1 MSSRRIPINGGRS
14 ARRHADIGRKR
25 TLNDRKD
32 TTMMSNALA
41 STGRGIVICDAT
53 QTGCPIIFANPA
65 FLRITGYELAEV
77 VGRNCRFLQNGES
90 GQAALSAVRSAIAT
104 QTEAHV
110 VLRNYR
116 KDGSLFWNDLLLS
129 PLRDESGK
137 VTRFIGVQTD
147 ISEQKRDQE
156 QLAFLMTHDKLTG
169 LPNRTLLMERLQQA
183 VQQAQ
188 RQASPAALLFIDIDH
203 FQQIS
208 AGLGQD
214 TRNRILKDI
223 AQRLR
228 ACVKESDTLSHYGD
242 GKFAWILNDA
252 GDPGYVSAS
261 CDRISGII
269 AEPLIIDDQMFRAA
283 CHIGIAQC
291 PQDSDDAPT
300 LSQYASIA
308 LHHAKDLG
316 NKSHL
321 FFSSEIN
328 ARMAQRVA
336 LEAALRSA
344 IHNEQFHLVYQP
356 KVELQT
362 GRITGLEALLRWQ
375 HPQLDVVAPATFI
388 TIAEELGLIVSIG
401 EWVLRQTCRHLRSWI
416 DTGIQFPRVS
426 IKMSPSQLRDPLLA
440 QKIEQAL
447 SEERID
453 PAMVSFAITEGI
465 LMGDTQSIE
474 ITLRK
479 LKALGVTLALDDFG
493 IGYSSFS
500 YLRRFPFD
508 QIKIDPSF
516 IKNIVTDSN
525 DAAIANAIISM
536 AHSLGLQAV
545 AEGVETNAQCELLC
559 DLLCD
564 EMQGNLFSKPMAPG
578 DIMTLLREDRR
589 LPDHLLR
596 TQKASRTLLLVD
608 DEQNILAALKR
619 LLRRDGYQILTANS
633 AQEGLEMLTGN
644 KVDVILS
651 DQRMPGMNGVE
662 FLRTAKISYPDT
674 VRIVL
679 SGYTELQSVTDAI
692 NEGAVY
698 RFLTKPWED
707 QQLRDHIEEAFQHKE
722 MADENRRLNLQVR
735 TANQN
740 LATANRQLEEV
751 LQQQR
756 QQIIRDEASLDIVRE
771 ALQHVPLPV
780 IGLDDDNM
788 VAFANDAAH
797 SLFKDVGPILGSDAT
812 QLIPELLHATHAT
825 GKDGRCTVKLNEVLF
840 QVAVRSMGQGSQS
853 RGKLMTL
860 TQLVPFGVK
869 S

>member
-1 MSSRRIPINGGRS
+1 MPIP
-14 ARRHADIGRKR
+14 
-25 TLNDRKD
+25 
-32 TTMMSNALA
+32 LA
-41 STGRGIVICDAT
+41 STSRGIVICDAT
-53 QTGCPIIFANPA
+53 QAECPIIFANPA
-65 FLRITGYELAEV
+65 FLAITGYELAEV
-77 VGRNCRFLQNGES
+77 MGRNCRFLQNGES
-90 GQAALSAVRSAIAT
+90 GQAALAAVRSAIAT
-104 QTEAHV
+104 QTEVHI

-116 KDGSLFWNDLLLS
+116 KDGSLFWNDLLIS
-129 PLRDESGK
+129 PLRDETGK

-156 QLAFLMTHDKLTG
+156 QLAFLMTHDELTG
-169 LPNRTLLMERLQQA
+169 LPNRTLLMERLQQT
-183 VQQAQ
+183 VEQAQ
-188 RQASPAALLFIDIDH
+188 QQASPAALLLIDIDH

-214 TRNRILKDI
+214 ARNRILKDI
-223 AQRLR
+223 AERLR
-228 ACVKESDTLSHYGD
+228 ACVKEPDTLSHYGG

-252 GDPGYVSAS
+252 GGPDHVSAS
-261 CDRISGII
+261 CDKISGII
-269 AEPLIIDDQMFRAA
+269 AEPLMIDGQMFRVD

-291 PQDSDDAPT
+291 PQDSDDAST

-308 LHHAKDLG
+308 LHHAKDPG
-316 NKSHL
+316 TKNHL
-321 FFSSEIN
+321 FFSSEIH

-375 HPQLDVVAPATFI
+375 HPELGVVSPATFI
-388 TIAEELGLIVSIG
+388 PMAEELGLIVSIG
-401 EWVLRQTCRHLRSWI
+401 EWVLRQTCRHIRGWI
-416 DTGIQFPRVS
+416 DAGIQVPRVS
-426 IKMSPSQLRDPLLA
+426 MGMSPSQFRDPLLV
-440 QKIEQAL
+440 QKIEQTL

-453 PAMVSFAITEGI
+453 PALVSFAITEGK
-465 LMGDTQSIE
+465 LRSDAQLIE

-516 IKNIVTDSN
+516 ITNIVTDSN

-536 AHSLGLQAV
+536 AHSLGLQTV
-545 AEGVETNAQCELLC
+545 AEGVETDAQCEFLC
-559 DLLCD
+559 QHLCD
-564 EMQGNLFSKPMAPG
+564 EIQGSLFSRPMAPQ

-589 LPDHLLR
+589 LSDHLLR

-608 DEQNILAALKR
+608 DELNILSALKR
-619 LLRRDGYQILTANS
+619 LLRRDGYQILTASS
-633 AQEGLEMLTGN
+633 ALEGLEVLAGN

-662 FLRTAKISYPDT
+662 FLRTAKLSYPDT

-707 QQLRDHIEEAFQHKE
+707 QLLRGHIEEAFQHKE

-735 TANQN
+735 AANQS

-797 SLFKDVGPILGSDAT
+797 TLFENAGPLLGSDAA
-812 QLIPELLHATHAT
+812 QLMPELLDTTHAT
-825 GKDGRCTVKLNEVLF
+825 GEDERCTVELNGALF
-840 QVAVRSMGQGSQS
+840 QVVARSMGQGSQS

-860 TQLVPFGVK
+860 TQLVPSGVK

>member
-1 MSSRRIPINGGRS
+1 
-14 ARRHADIGRKR
+14 
-25 TLNDRKD
+25 
-32 TTMMSNALA
+32 MSNALA
-41 STGRGIVICDAT
+41 STSRGIVICDAT
-53 QTGCPIIFANPA
+53 QPSCPIVFANPA

-77 VGRNCRFLQNGES
+77 MGRNCRFLQNGES
-90 GQAALSAVRSAIAT
+90 GQAGLAAVRSAIAT
-104 QTEAHV
+104 QTEVHV

-116 KDGSLFWNDLLLS
+116 KDGSLFWNDLFLS

-147 ISEQKRDQE
+147 ISEQKSNQE
-156 QLAFLMTHDKLTG
+156 QLAFLMTHDELTG
-169 LPNRTLLMERLQQA
+169 LPNRTLLMERLQQT
-183 VQQAQ
+183 VEQAQ

-228 ACVKESDTLSHYGD
+228 ACVKEPDTLSHCGE
-242 GKFAWILNDA
+242 GKFALILNNA
-252 GDPGYVSAS
+252 GGPDHVSAS

-269 AEPLIIDDQMFRAA
+269 AEPLMIDGQMFRVV

-291 PQDSDDAPT
+291 PQDSDDAST
-300 LSQYASIA
+300 LSKYASIA
-308 LHHAKDLG
+308 QYHAKDLG
-316 NKSHL
+316 DKNHL

-328 ARMAQRVA
+328 ARMAQRMT
-336 LEAALRSA
+336 LEEALRSA
-344 IHNEQFHLVYQP
+344 IHNDQFHLEYQP
-356 KVELQT
+356 QVDLQT
-362 GRITGLEALLRWQ
+362 GRITGMEALLRWQ
-375 HPQLDVVAPATFI
+375 HPELGGVSPVKFI
-388 TIAEELGLIVSIG
+388 PIAEELGLIVSIG
-401 EWVLRQTCRHLRSWI
+401 EWVLRQTCRHIRTWI
-416 DTGIQFPRVS
+416 DAGIQVPRVS
-426 IKMSPSQLRDPLLA
+426 INMSPSQFLDPLLV
-440 QKIEQAL
+440 QNIEQTL

-453 PAMVSFAITEGI
+453 PGMLSFEITEGI
-465 LMGDTQSIE
+465 LMSNAQSVE
-474 ITLRK
+474 ITFRK

-500 YLRRFPFD
+500 YLRCFPFD
-508 QIKIDPSF
+508 KIKIDQSYV
-516 IKNIVTDSN
+516 KNIMTDTN
-525 DAAIANAIISM
+525 DAAIASAIISM
-536 AHSLGLQAV
+536 AHSLGIQAV
-545 AEGVETNAQCELLC
+545 AEGVETEAQCEFLC
-559 DLLCD
+559 QHLCD
-564 EMQGNLFSKPMAPG
+564 EMQGYLFSKPIAPE
-578 DIMTLLREDRR
+578 DIAALLREDHR
-589 LPDHLLR
+589 LSDHLLR

-608 DEQNILAALKR
+608 DEQNILSALKR

-633 AQEGLEMLTGN
+633 AQEGLEVLADN

-707 QQLRDHIEEAFQHKE
+707 QLLRDHIEEAFQHKG
-722 MADENRRLNLQVR
+722 MADENQRLNLQVR
-735 TANQN
+735 IANQN

-751 LQQQR
+751 LKQQR

-780 IGLDDDNM
+780 IGLDDGNM

-797 SLFKDVGPILGSDAT
+797 ALFEDTGPILGSDAT
-812 QLIPELLHATHAT
+812 QLMPELLHATHDI
-825 GKDGRCTVKLNEVLF
+825 GEDQHCTVELNGARF
-840 QVAVRSMGQGSQS
+840 HVAARSMGQGSQS

-860 TQLVPFGVK
+860 TRHVQAGGK